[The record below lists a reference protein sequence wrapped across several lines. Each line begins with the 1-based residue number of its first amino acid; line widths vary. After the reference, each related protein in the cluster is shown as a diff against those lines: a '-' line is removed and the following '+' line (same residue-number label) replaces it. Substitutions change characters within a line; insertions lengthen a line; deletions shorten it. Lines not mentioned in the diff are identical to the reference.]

1 MNTNKAETAVKRM
14 SRDNS
19 RRQRQ
24 AQEEGD
30 SLLGEENTSQK
41 ATNGQGKH
49 ATPLSKTTNQGSI
62 WLLVNSRDL
71 SNLGSAVK

>member
-41 ATNGQGKH
+41 ATNGQGNDEEALNFEYH
-49 ATPLSKTTNQGSI
+49 HLCFFT
-62 WLLVNSRDL
+62 
-71 SNLGSAVK
+71 